1 MRGVFTGV
9 LILVLMSLVAPT
21 ARSGGPADKGALL
34 AADLA
39 FAKVTAEKGL
49 EGWLSW
55 FAPDAKIFLTGE
67 AVVEGLESVKACYA
81 KNGFDP
87 KELRWKPSG
96 GEMAA
101 SGDLGYT
108 YGTASWPGTDEK
120 GNKVTRTGKY
130 LTVWK
135 RQADGSWKVVADIGN
150 PDAPGKADPKVG
162 S

>member
-1 MRGVFTGV
+1 MKNV
-9 LILVLMSLVAPT
+9 LVWIFLFVLVSAAGFSSLGKSA
-21 ARSGGPADKGALL
+21 ADKATLIK
-34 AADLA
+34 ADEA
-39 FAKVTAEKGL
+39 FAVATAEKGL

-55 FAPDAKIFLTGE
+55 FAPDAKIFPTGE
-67 AVVEGLESVKACYA
+67 AVVEGLDAVKACYA
-81 KNGFDP
+81 RSGFDP
-87 KELRWKPSG
+87 KELKWKPVG

-108 YGTASWPGTDEK
+108 YGTASWPGADAQGKKT
-120 GNKVTRTGKY
+120 TRTGKY

-150 PDAPGKADPKVG
+150 PDPPAKVGPKVG